1 MRARLWSLAIFFYYR
16 VHYSSVARACASGL
30 YRRFCALRRLSTFR
44 AQAPGS
50 ACTGIT
56 TEANSPFGAYAA
68 EGVTVTF
75 FTPIT
80 NLNAVPFTLELS
92 VVDGGQ
98 PRDFDGGAF
107 EGSARREFSLQGTYP
122 PAGAFALNNL
132 DIQWCP
138 DQNYFQVTVDGKG
151 PHTLRS
157 PPPPPVSCARTKRA
171 STATG
176 CVQRSCKRANAR
188 RRRLPRT
195 VLQPCLQRATF
206 ATSSLTTTCSC
217 RAEQPQ
223 GIHKIEA
230 TRACARASRG
240 CQSRLSKE
248 RN

>member
-1 MRARLWSLAIFFYYR
+1 M
-16 VHYSSVARACASGL
+16 CASDHYL
-30 YRRFCALRRLSTFR
+30 CLSSNVPT
-44 AQAPGS
+44 S
-50 ACTGIT
+50 CTGT
-56 TEANSPFGAYAA
+56 TTVAKSPFGEYAN
-68 EGVTVTF
+68 ENPKIYEITKVTF
-75 FTPIT
+75 PKIKDI
-80 NLNAVPFTLELS
+80 NAPVTFTLDLG
-92 VVDGGQ
+92 DGLGV
-98 PRDFDGGAF
+98 RGFTGGAF